1 MTNVFNKIGDIKN
14 SLKRNSFDWSHDNNF
29 TTDIGRI
36 TPVFC
41 ELVPPN
47 SSVRIK
53 PTFGLR
59 FMPMMFPIQTKMKA
73 YMSFYK
79 VPLRTLWKDYKDF
92 ISSDNT
98 EEYEPPYIKFKASDY
113 KDKGALTVSGLG
125 DYFGIPVPT
134 VVVPDAVGP
143 DLGFTA
149 SLSSP
154 SIAHNGKY
162 VFSTVKHSFP
172 SKDCEFLP
180 YAYQSDVS
188 FVDSSIPGKLSN
200 PGGCVTGLVFD
211 STQQT
216 SDFIYYPFSTL
227 TFSKPIEVPSSSNP
241 LLLSF
246 ILKLS
251 YLPISSPT
259 VDKLKNKIYNFLNE
273 CKSLWLSI
281 GPTNQSIV
289 TKPDF
294 GSLSIGRIKSVTKL
308 PDNSG
313 VIAKFD
319 VLLNSDVHSEGNA
332 GLKYSLSLLTG
343 KFEEFDYRYI
353 SNPSNPPVE
362 AISFPFSVD
371 TASIVSYRYLQSGNS
386 VYYGDNN
393 TSSESVKVSAYPFRA
408 YEAVYNAYIR
418 NNRNNPFVLNGKK
431 TYNTFITSDLGG
443 PDQLTPLNLRYA
455 NWLSDAY
462 TTALPS
468 PQQGKAPLVGLT
480 TYETHSLN
488 ESGHEV
494 TTINTAI
501 VDEDGNAYKVDF
513 ESNGEALKGVN
524 YTPLKSG
531 EAINMQSLVS
541 PVTSGISINDFRN
554 VNAYQRYLELN
565 QFRGFSYK
573 DIIEGRFD
581 VNVRYDALNMPEYLG
596 GVTRDIVVN
605 PITQTVE
612 TSSSGT
618 YQGALGSQSGQ
629 AGVFGSGEDVSV
641 FCDEE
646 SVILGLMWVLP
657 MPVYDSVL
665 PKWLTY
671 RSRLDSFNPE
681 FDHIGY
687 QPIYNSEL
695 APLQCGAHNKS
706 LMNVFGYQ
714 RPWYEYV
721 QKLDRSHGLFLTELR
736 NFIMYRSFSDVP
748 ELGSDFTTIQQGQLN
763 NVFSVT
769 EVSDKILGQ
778 IHFDCTAQLP
788 ISRVVVPRLE

>member
-1 MTNVFNKIGDIKN
+1 MANVFNKIGDIKN

-47 SSVRIK
+47 SSLKIK

-113 KDKGALTVSGLG
+113 KDNGAIAVSGLG
-125 DYFGIPVPT
+125 DYFGIPVPK
-134 VVVPDAVGP
+134 VVIPDGEGP
-143 DLGFTA
+143 SLGFTGSA
-149 SLSSP
+149 ILDSK
-154 SIAHNGKY
+154 ITDTGYY
-162 VFSTVKHSFP
+162 VFSSVGHRMP
-172 SKDCEFLP
+172 SDMQILSNTIQSNVAYLP
-180 YAYQSDVS
+180 
-188 FVDSSIPGKLSN
+188 SSIPGSVST
-200 PGGCVTGLVFD
+200 PSFGCVTGVTIDNNQGSSGFCYSKFADLRFDTVVQIPDNKHPLRCSFTVVF
-211 STQQT
+211 SLT
-216 SDFIYYPFSTL
+216 SGDVSDLSSFL
-227 TFSKPIEVPSSSNP
+227 TKCPN
-241 LLLSF
+241 
-246 ILKLS
+246 
-251 YLPISSPT
+251 
-259 VDKLKNKIYNFLNE
+259 
-273 CKSLWLSI
+273 LWLSL
-281 GPTNQSIV
+281 GPTGLPYYNGDYASSISV
-289 TKPDF
+289 
-294 GSLSIGRIKSVTKL
+294 GRVK
-308 PDNSG
+308 D
-313 VIAKFD
+313 
-319 VLLNSDVHSEGNA
+319 
-332 GLKYSLSLLTG
+332 
-343 KFEEFDYRYI
+343 
-353 SNPSNPPVE
+353 
-362 AISFPFSVD
+362 FSVD
-371 TASIVSYRYLQSGNS
+371 SDNNKITMSFDVDITSDILPTESGASYSFSISLFSPAFEQYDKRTSDSVPFSYRLFPESITLDSYKYVGSSGGA
-386 VYYGDNN
+386 YYSDLN
-393 TSSESVKVSAYPFRA
+393 TSSNSIKISSYPFRA
-408 YEAVYNAYIR
+408 YESVYNAYIR
-418 NNRNNPFVLNGKK
+418 NNRNNPFLLNGKK

-443 PDQLTPLNLRYA
+443 EDTKTPTSLFYA

-480 TYETHSLN
+480 TYETHSIN
-488 ESGHEV
+488 DSGHKV

-501 VDEDGNAYKVDF
+501 VDEEGNAYKVDF

-596 GVTRDIVVN
+596 GVTRDIIVN

-629 AGVFGSGEDVSV
+629 AGVFGEGESISV

-646 SVILGLMWVLP
+646 SIILGIMWVIP

-687 QPIYNSEL
+687 QPIYLKEL
-695 APLQCGAHNKS
+695 APLQAENDGKPYNT
-706 LMNVFGYQ
+706 VFGYQ
-714 RPWYEYV
+714 RPWYEYI
-721 QKLDRSHGLFLTELR
+721 QKLDRSHGLFLSSLR
-736 NFIMYRSFSDVP
+736 NFIMYRSFSESP
-748 ELGSDFTTIQQGQLN
+748 ELGSEFTTVQPGQVN

-778 IHFDCTAQLP
+778 IHFDCTARLP